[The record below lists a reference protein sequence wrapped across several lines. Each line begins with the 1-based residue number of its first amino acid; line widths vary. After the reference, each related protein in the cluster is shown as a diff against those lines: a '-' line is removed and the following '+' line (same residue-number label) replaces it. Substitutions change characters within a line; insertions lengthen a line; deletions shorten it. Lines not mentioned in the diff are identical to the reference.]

1 MVGAAF
7 EESWLLRK
15 GEVILIASMEI
26 RHNFIAINR
35 GCKTMFRPIAL
46 VAIFLSIS
54 LLGNFCHAQGNLLK
68 FSKFA
73 LEAKSDLGEAVFSYR
88 LVSSSRSANVG
99 IQLFAKRDDIKES
112 IQYDL
117 IAPVD
122 STGSPI
128 ILNLFRAQENRGS
141 FRMPIPKGIYS
152 GFKLILFEAPNGKTL
167 DYSKL
172 LYDSSIDPPNPPIS
186 IKLKIVTTQRRVV
199 SPTLDISSKK
209 IVVKPNAD
217 NTADVTIS
225 ALVKIPKAMG
235 KQGAG
240 YWAMAKGTAGFSQVW
255 LPLASAVPGADAL
268 DDYLKIPVSF
278 EIKAVEKGLTS
289 LDLGLFPD
297 KMEKAIKWIIN
308 AVDIEIGG
316 DQWVVKA
323 PPNLM
328 PPRVRVSNR
337 SFHLTNGKPFDF
349 YADNLAGKKGVGF
362 VRGGNYGNAVTWTL
376 YPALNSPNYFTLLGE
391 MGCKYLRFSLNPNR
405 YLAEPLYQHVIDQI
419 IQNIWAASIYPIV
432 TPQDLPDA
440 PTLAERV
447 EKGKRLLEMLATK
460 YKGKSVWLEV
470 CNEPHEFTV
479 WKDWK
484 PVAIRY
490 VKTIR
495 AIDPDAFVIVP
506 FEDFSKDGRG
516 AAKDPITEAAVDL
529 YDGHAYLK
537 PEEVAQNFKPPILAG
552 LPVLIGE
559 YGGGGYEYLSQMDM
573 AMQSL
578 PPGLVA
584 AGPWAFT
591 IPGQDSL
598 ALVQDGS
605 TASLKM
611 TPSGQAVFDD
621 YALWNAGKRKH

>member
-1 MVGAAF
+1 MFRSCA
-7 EESWLLRK
+7 
-15 GEVILIASMEI
+15 LIAI
-26 RHNFIAINR
+26 
-35 GCKTMFRPIAL
+35 
-46 VAIFLSIS
+46 
-54 LLGNFCHAQGNLLK
+54 LLTVSWPGIDCHAQGKLLK
-68 FSKFA
+68 FSKLS

-88 LVSSSRSANVG
+88 LATSSRSANVG
-99 IQLFAKRDDIKES
+99 MQLYAKREDVKDHD
-112 IQYDL
+112 QYDM
-117 IAPVD
+117 ISPINSD
-122 STGSPI
+122 GSPV
-128 ILNLFRAQENRGS
+128 ILNLFRGRENRGS
-141 FRMPIPKGIYS
+141 FRMSIPIGVYG
-152 GFKLILFEAPNGKTL
+152 GFRFILFESPDGKTT
-167 DYSKL
+167 DYGRL
-172 LYDSSIDPPNPPIS
+172 LYDSSLDLPNPPIS
-186 IKLKIVTTQRRVV
+186 IKLKITTTQRRIV
-199 SPTLDISSKK
+199 SPILELSPKK
-209 IVVKPNAD
+209 MVVKSNAD
-217 NTADVTIS
+217 STADVTIS
-225 ALVKIPKAMG
+225 AFVKIPKAMG
-235 KQGAG
+235 SQGTG
-240 YWAMAKGTAGFSQVW
+240 FWAMAKGSAGFSQVW
-255 LPLASAVPGADAL
+255 LPLSSAVPGGDAL

-278 EIKAVEKGLTS
+278 VIKGVEKGLKS

-297 KMEKAIKWIIN
+297 KMEKAIKWIVN
-308 AVDIEIGG
+308 GVDLEIGG
-316 DQWVVKA
+316 EQWVIKA
-323 PPNLM
+323 PANLM

-337 SFHLTNGKPFDF
+337 RFHTLNGKPFDF

-362 VRGGNYGNAVTWTL
+362 VRGGNYGNAVTWTI

-419 IQNIWAASIYPIV
+419 VQNIWAASIYPVI

-447 EKGKRLLEMLATK
+447 EKGNRLLEILAAK

-470 CNEPHEFTV
+470 CNEPHEFPV

-506 FEDFSKDGRG
+506 FEDLSKDGRG
-516 AAKDPITEAAVDL
+516 AAKDPITGVSVDL

-537 PEEVAQNFKPPILAG
+537 PEEVERNFKPAILAG

-559 YGGGGYEYLSQMDM
+559 YGGGYEYLSQMNL
-573 AMQSL
+573 AIQNL

-605 TASLKM
+605 SASLKM
-611 TPSGQAVFDD
+611 TPSGQAIFDD
-621 YALWNAGKRKH
+621 YALWNAGKRKP